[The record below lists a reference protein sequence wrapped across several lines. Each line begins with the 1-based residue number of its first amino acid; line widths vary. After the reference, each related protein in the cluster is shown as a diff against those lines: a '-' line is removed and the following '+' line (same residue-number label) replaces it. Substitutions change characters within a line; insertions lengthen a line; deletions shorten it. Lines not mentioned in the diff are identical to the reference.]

1 MMRLHDLHAALQRRR
16 CGSSDEGSALLM
28 TVVFTIF
35 AGGIMLVL
43 LSVLLSQMQAIQLAQ
58 KNTRTGYAAQAG
70 IQATLSI
77 LRSNTE
83 RRVVAG
89 TAADYGNP
97 SKLPQTFSGT
107 VDGGELAYSVAV
119 TYYAEDPTNK
129 DSNWLDHNDLEF
141 TAGVTSPKTQP
152 RFARIVST
160 GRDARSS
167 ADAAMNRTVTA
178 LYTFTTTNVNIPGGR
193 INSSDG
199 NSCLKAATAQTDS
212 VINMVPS
219 ASCTDDTVNLW
230 VYDVDYRLKLAST
243 LNSSQVLCITGQEWV
258 STPSGTNSDTVKATL
273 QPCASSN
280 DKAFGNQLWSWEP
293 PGSWVGQNKA
303 NNARTNRW
311 LGLNGAVLVEK
322 TASTG
327 VFNPA
332 PSVGAGAASY
342 NTNQIVNYSEFGRC
356 MDVTDEQ
363 IGKAF
368 MIVYPCKQDPTKSGA
383 NLKWNHKWYYSEP
396 TGAATTSDAQSISVK
411 LNNTTPYC
419 LTTSG
424 TSNTD
429 VHFKACDPVNVGSL
443 NSQQKFIRNGNTGNT
458 LTSYTFQLADD
469 RTRCLA
475 AVPES
480 GYAWSHIRLVPC
492 SGSTTQKWNAP
503 ALITGSS
510 LGGYKEIG

>member
-1 MMRLHDLHAALQRRR
+1 MMRLHDLRAALRRR
-16 CGSSDEGSALLM
+16 HLSRDDEGSALLM
-28 TVVFTIF
+28 TVVFTLF

-70 IQATLSI
+70 IQSTLST

-83 RRVVAG
+83 SKVVAG

-97 SKLPQTFSGT
+97 SKLPKAITGK
-107 VDGGELAYSVAV
+107 VDGGDLAYSVTV
-119 TYYAEDPTNK
+119 KYYAEDPTNK
-129 DSNWLDHNDLEF
+129 DSTWLDANELKF
-141 TAGVTSPKTQP
+141 AAGTKPLKQP

-160 GRDARSS
+160 GSDTGSA

-199 NSCLKAATAQTDS
+199 NSCLKAATATIGS

-219 ASCTDDTVNLW
+219 TSCTDDALNLW
-230 VYDVDYRLKLAST
+230 VYDTDYRLKLAST
-243 LNSSQVLCITGQEWV
+243 IGKPTVLCITGQEWV
-258 STPSGTNSDTVKATL
+258 SGSSGTNSSTVNATL
-273 QPCASSN
+273 RKCEASN
-280 DKAFGNQLWSWEP
+280 TAAYGNQLWSWEP
-293 PGSWVGQNKA
+293 PGSWVGQNRA
-303 NNARTNRW
+303 NNARTSRW
-311 LGLNGAVLVEK
+311 LSIESAKVVEK
-322 TASTG
+322 TSTTG

-368 MIVYPCKQDPTKSGA
+368 MIVYPCKQDPGGTGA

-396 TGAATTSDAQSISVK
+396 TGAATTSAAQSISVK

-429 VHFKACDPVNVGSL
+429 VHFKACNPINVGSL

-458 LTSYTFQLADD
+458 LTSYTFQLAADP
-469 RTRCLA
+469 TRCLA

-480 GYAWSHIRLVPC
+480 GYAWSHLRLVPC

>member
-1 MMRLHDLHAALQRRR
+1 MIPLHDLRAALRRR
-16 CGSSDEGSALLM
+16 HLGRHDEGSALLM
-28 TVVFTIF
+28 TVVFTLF

-70 IQATLSI
+70 IQATLST

-83 RRVVAG
+83 SKVVAG

-97 SKLPQTFSGT
+97 SKLPQAVTGS
-107 VDGGELAYSVAV
+107 VDGGGLAYSVTV
-119 TYYAEDPTNK
+119 KYYAEDPTNK
-129 DSNWLDHNDLEF
+129 DSTWLDAYELKF
-141 TAGVTSPKTQP
+141 APGGKPLKQP

-160 GRDARSS
+160 GSDAGS
-167 ADAAMNRTVTA
+167 AAGAAMNRTVTA

-199 NSCLKAATAQTDS
+199 NSCLKAATATVGS
-212 VINMVPS
+212 VINMVTS
-219 ASCTDDTVNLW
+219 ANCTDDTLNLW
-230 VYDVDYRLKLAST
+230 VYDTDYRLKLAST
-243 LNSSQVLCITGQEWV
+243 IGKSTVLCITGQQWV
-258 STPSGTNSDTVKATL
+258 ATSSGTNSSTVDATL
-273 QPCASSN
+273 RKCEASN
-280 DKAFGNQLWSWEP
+280 TAAHGNQLWSWEP

-303 NNARTNRW
+303 NSARTNRW
-311 LGLNGAVLVEK
+311 LSLESGKVVEK
-322 TASTG
+322 TSTTG
-327 VFNPA
+327 VFNPT

-342 NTNQIVNYSEFGRC
+342 ATNQIVNYNEFGRC

-368 MIVYPCKQDPTKSGA
+368 MIVYPCKQDPGGTGV
-383 NLKWNHKWYYSEP
+383 NLKWNHKWYYTEP
-396 TGAATTSDAQSISVK
+396 SGAAVSSAAQAISVK
-411 LNNTTPYC
+411 LNNSTPYC

-429 VHFKACDPVNVGSL
+429 VRFEACSPGNVASL
-443 NSQQKFIRNGNTGNT
+443 NAKQKFIRNGNTGNT

-480 GYAWSHIRLVPC
+480 GYGWSHVRLIPC
-492 SGSTTQKWNAP
+492 NGSTTQKWNAP

>member
-1 MMRLHDLHAALQRRR
+1 MMRLYHLRAARRR
-16 CGSSDEGSALLM
+16 RHLGRDDEGSALLL
-28 TVVFTIF
+28 TVVFTLF

-70 IQATLSI
+70 IQSTLST

-83 RRVVAG
+83 SKVVAG

-97 SKLPQTFSGT
+97 SKLPQTITGK
-107 VDGGELAYSVAV
+107 VDDGDLAYSVTV
-119 TYYAEDPTNK
+119 KYYAEDPTNK
-129 DSNWLDHNDLEF
+129 DSTWLDANELKF
-141 TAGVTSPKTQP
+141 AAGTKPLKQP

-160 GRDARSS
+160 GSDAG
-167 ADAAMNRTVTA
+167 AAAGTAINRTVTA

-199 NSCLKAATAQTDS
+199 NSCLKAVNDKMGS
-212 VINMVPS
+212 RINMRPS
-219 ASCTDDTVNLW
+219 AECTDDKLNLW
-230 VYDVDYRLKLAST
+230 VYDTDYRLKLAST
-243 LNSSQVLCITGQEWV
+243 IGKATTLCITGKKW
-258 STPSGTNSDTVKATL
+258 SGATSDDATL
-273 QPCASSN
+273 QPCAEGKLQSS
-280 DKAFGNQLWSWEP
+280 DGNQLWSWEP

-303 NNARTNRW
+303 NDARSNRW
-311 LGLNGAVLVEK
+311 LSLESGKVVEK
-322 TASTG
+322 SSTTG
-327 VFNPA
+327 LFNPA

-396 TGAATTSDAQSISVK
+396 TGAATTSAAQSISVK

-424 TSNTD
+424 AANTD
-429 VHFKACDPVNVGSL
+429 VHFKSCDPVNVGSL

-480 GYAWSHIRLVPC
+480 GYAWSHVRLVPC